1 MAKKAHTPLPIK
13 TPYSFVANDE
23 VLTKSEAAELLH
35 MCERT
40 LMSKDIPHHCTGK
53 RTLFLKSELFAW
65 VASLDKSRERLSQW

>member
-1 MAKKAHTPLPIK
+1 MAKKAHSPLFGN

-23 VLTKSEAAELLH
+23 VLTKREAAEMLH

-40 LMSKDIPHHCTGK
+40 LMSKNIPHHCTGK

-65 VASLDKSRERLSQW
+65 VASLDKSRDRLC